1 MTAVAVALD
10 KMRGAG
16 FSVDVVGGR
25 LRVSPADR
33 LSATQRQWIAAN
45 KTALLL
51 ALVAADPA
59 IAEMQ
64 TVFDAVVVRVTP
76 EPDPTAQ
83 QPVSVGS
90 AESTDTVLCYPV
102 WVTPVMAGT
111 VRCVDC
117 GHGHRSLPGDEL
129 AGWRL
134 CDAGKGGHFALA
146 RHRCAGFKAAVPLGD
161 FPGRVV

>member
-1 MTAVAVALD
+1 MTAVAVALN

-16 FSVDVVGGR
+16 FSVAVVAGR

-33 LSATQRQWIAAN
+33 LTAVQRQWIAAN
-45 KTALLL
+45 RDALLL
-51 ALVAADPA
+51 ELVAVDPA

-76 EPDPTAQ
+76 EPDPTAHP
-83 QPVSVGS
+83 PVSVGS
-90 AESTDTVLCYPV
+90 AESTDTGLCYPV
-102 WVTPVMAGT
+102 WVAPINAGT

-129 AGWRL
+129 GAWRL
-134 CDAGKGGHFALA
+134 CDAGLGGRFALA
-146 RHRCAGFKAAVPLGD
+146 RHRCGMFLMA
-161 FPGRVV
+161 